1 MRSSGVAPSNSD
13 GNRAVRDE
21 IVAFWEA
28 FRRECPRLPVYCRG
42 TDFPVGMNLVNHAFP
57 LSGIVTT
64 ANLKAALSTN
74 RQIGKCSQI
83 ANPKCDDIQD
93 LPFGM
98 TRCASSSA
106 SAAASSAAAPNRSLR
121 RNCAAMRFLR
131 PGQRI
136 GGDSRTIS

>member
-1 MRSSGVAPSNSD
+1 MRHFDLHSGPAAPALDIPFGGDLSVI
-13 GNRAVRDE
+13 G
-21 IVAFWEA
+21 AFH
-28 FRRECPRLPVYCRG
+28 
-42 TDFPVGMNLVNHAFP
+42 HAFP

-83 ANPKCDDIQD
+83 ANPKCDDIPD
-93 LPFGM
+93 FPFGM

-121 RNCAAMRFLR
+121 RSCTAMRFLR